1 MFACSVQRDGRCRGG
16 GTCWHCSV
24 RGVLASLGSVPVSF
38 FSFSTWRLWMS
49 VGRRPAA
56 AGASPARP
64 LSRGTPACRAAHPL
78 RARRYG
84 GGPAAGAAR
93 GAAPRGVA
101 ATPRRSRGGGGGEPR
116 RRGRMAGALGCWQ
129 RVGAAQGDRGGGVG
143 WGRCFLRTAPFG
155 GAGGGEERA
164 GWWTRR
170 AAAVDGASLTPSS
183 LPPSGVVF
191 CIAWTTDVGP
201 CPFIFIPSL
210 CAAPHVGPMRHM
222 WVKAGDGSGGVAA
235 ANAAAPPEASWA
247 CGWGPP
253 WPLAW
258 HPPSALSA
266 FGPWKVGALPLG

>member
-1 MFACSVQRDGRCRGG
+1 MGQRGGGWGGGVFACSVQRDGRCRGG

-49 VGRRPAA
+49 AGRRPAA

-129 RVGAAQGDRGGGVG
+129 RVGAAQGDRGGGG
-143 WGRCFLRTAPFG
+143 GG
-155 GAGGGEERA
+155 GAASCARHPLVVLVVAKRERGGGR
-164 GWWTRR
+164 
-170 AAAVDGASLTPSS
+170 DGQ
-183 LPPSGVVF
+183 PPS
-191 CIAWTTDVGP
+191 T
-201 CPFIFIPSL
+201 
-210 CAAPHVGPMRHM
+210 
-222 WVKAGDGSGGVAA
+222 
-235 ANAAAPPEASWA
+235 
-247 CGWGPP
+247 
-253 WPLAW
+253 
-258 HPPSALSA
+258 
-266 FGPWKVGALPLG
+266 ALP